1 MGIDWNPKYPR
12 LLGVEYV
19 AAGTRHETVDSPLDQ
34 NVLVWDALRTGEVDW
49 VDLYA
54 GPGTFTPPLDTRY
67 ASKARPMIVD
77 LQAEGDEPY
86 TISSTVYAP
95 TAVTGI
101 ASIVNENLSTPV
113 TVSRITTANDG
124 LFMAAPAIGDGTRV
138 QFDTAAFPLT
148 RRVLSVQIFMRCN
161 LTARLRRLDNLALS
175 SEANPWFVDIPLLAP
190 GGAFIDK
197 TITWGE
203 VKVDAGESDWTHW
216 TAQDVRDF
224 RAGGPRQIAITCR
237 AVPGAWRLDQ
247 VYMRVFWTTENR
259 VGLGINQV
267 SIIPFQWNRFE
278 LIQADGSGSPSLT
291 QGDPMSLTLRRIID
305 YSVDNVAGPTVC
317 SWRHLRGYS
326 LDPVARWESHAMRQ
340 TPLVSIDG
348 IGARREGIAAA
359 RFGDAT
365 VQVEDT
371 QPYEIQRG
379 GWCYDGSEVYQDID
393 VDAGA
398 AGTTYGQVYAF
409 VGYDFEKPRPE
420 APLLV
425 EVRNGPVG
433 SGAVVFSQVQVTV
446 DEVARLRNIS
456 PVLADHDDQ
465 NIDYR
470 QVRLRFPESQTLPV
484 GPYTILFTSPGTSQA
499 RAWRIG
505 ALISD
510 DIPGDETFQG
520 SSGFAQGEW
529 TNYYTGLPDTLAGS
543 GWSSD
548 LQVCLAEVPAAV
560 TGVGV
565 AAGSLAGHHAEIC
578 QGSVCLG
585 CADEATL
592 FAAVT
597 WSPAPSGSPNVAS
610 YQIDRMDDVT
620 PWERVA
626 HVDGRL
632 TDRWEDMEV
641 RLGVTSWYRVRSL
654 RTDDVS
660 GDWSDPV
667 SILMPGTQVAL
678 SLSSNAATGM
688 AVCYP
693 EVFTGSESVRE
704 FEFLEAGDTTF
715 TAMYGRDK
723 QVAFRPAER
732 RGDRFQRIV
741 LLQAF
746 CSVESPTRAI
756 FHPLQDIAW
765 APIPYVCVR
774 DGEGNR
780 WYANVQ
786 VPSGNVRTP
795 DRRTFAE
802 IIVTEVAAQPHIQ
815 DTTVAQVTEPVQL

>member
-12 LLGVEYV
+12 LLGPEYT
-19 AAGTRHETVDSPLDQ
+19 AAGTRHEVVDSPLDQ

-77 LQAEGDEPY
+77 LHAEGDEAY
-86 TISSTVYAP
+86 TINSTIYAP

-101 ASIVNENLSTPV
+101 GSIVNENLTTPV

-124 LFMAAPAIGDGTRV
+124 AFMAAPAIGDGTRV

-148 RRVLSVQIFMRCN
+148 RRVLSVVIFMRCN

-175 SEANPWFVDIPLLAP
+175 SDQNIWFTDIPLLAP
-190 GGAFIDK
+190 GGAFINK
-197 TITWGE
+197 EITWGE
-203 VKVDAGESDWTHW
+203 LKVDAGETDWTHW
-216 TAQDVRDF
+216 TAQDIRDF
-224 RAGGPRQIAITCR
+224 RSGGPRQIAITCR

-247 VYMRVFWTTENR
+247 VYMKVFWTDENR

-267 SIIPFQWNRFE
+267 SIIPYQWNRFT
-278 LIQADGSGSPSLT
+278 LVQADGSGSPSLT

-317 SWRHLRGYS
+317 SWRHLRGFA

-348 IGARREGIAAA
+348 IGARREGIATA

-379 GWCYDGSEVYQDID
+379 AWCYDDSEVRQDID

-398 AGTTYGQVYAF
+398 SGTTYGQVYAF

-425 EVRNGPVG
+425 EVREGPAG
-433 SGAVVFSQVQVTV
+433 TGDVVFSQVQVTV
-446 DEVARLRNIS
+446 EEVARLQNIS
-456 PVLADHDDQ
+456 PGLADHDDQ

-470 QVRLRFPESQTLPV
+470 QIQLRFPESQTLPV
-484 GPYTILFTSPGTSQA
+484 GPYTILFTSPGTSRA

-505 ALISD
+505 ALIST

-529 TNYYTGLPDTLAGS
+529 TNYYTGLPDTLAGT

-548 LQVCLAEVPAAV
+548 LQVALAEVPAAV
-560 TGVGV
+560 TGVG
-565 AAGSLAGHHAEIC
+565 AAVGSLAGHHADIC
-578 QGSVCLG
+578 PGNTCSG
-585 CADEATL
+585 CADDAVL
-592 FAAVT
+592 FSAIT
-597 WSPAPSGSPNVAS
+597 WSPAPSGDPNIAG
-610 YQIDRMDDVT
+610 YEITRMDDVT
-620 PWERVA
+620 PWEHVA
-626 HVDGRL
+626 AVWGRL
-632 TDRWEDMEV
+632 TARWEDTEA
-641 RLGVTSWYRVRSL
+641 RLGVTTRYRVRSI
-654 RTDDVS
+654 RTDDVT
-660 GDWSDPV
+660 GDWSDEV
-667 SILMPGTQVAL
+667 SIVLPAEGVAL
-678 SLSSNAATGM
+678 ALSSNAATGM
-688 AVCYP
+688 SVTYP
-693 EVFTGSESVRE
+693 EVFTGAQAVRE
-704 FEFLEAGDTTF
+704 FTFQEAGDTTF
-715 TAMYGRDK
+715 TSMYGRDK
-723 QVAFRPAER
+723 QVAFRPIER
-732 RGDRFQRIV
+732 KGDQFTRTV
-741 LLQAF
+741 LIDAF
-746 CSVESPTRAI
+746 CAVEPPSRARW
-756 FHPLQDIAW
+756 HPLQDLAW
-765 APIPYVCVR
+765 APVPYVCVR
-774 DGEGNR
+774 DHEGNR

-786 VPSGNVRTP
+786 VPGGTVNTP
-795 DRRTFAE
+795 DVRSFAE
-802 IIVTEVAAQPHIQ
+802 IVVTEVAKLPHIQ
-815 DTTVAQVTEPVQL
+815 DTSVPQVTGPMEL